1 MFSFYN
7 FLMSDLISPVN
18 FTIYHV
24 GLEEIHVKS
33 LPMPNHIEVLNKLT
47 HHVYLQNMTKKV
59 NHASQSAWLIA
70 GATMF

>member
-1 MFSFYN
+1 MFLFYN

-18 FTIYHV
+18 FTIYQV
-24 GLEEIHVKS
+24 GLEKIYVKN

-47 HHVYLQNMTKKV
+47 HVYLQKMAKKV